1 MMRRFRR
8 RPSGLWLSAA
18 ALAVLVVVRLAYDF
32 FAARD
37 LAPRERPLRDGPC
50 EFIRIVDAENIVVRQ
65 SSSVQNGD
73 AAREV
78 SIRLLGVVRPRHGI
92 SPRDRQFVES
102 AQSFSREFLTVGR
115 PRLQLDK
122 RQLDD
127 DQQFVAYVFVGDRM
141 LNEELARAGFVRIA
155 TRPGDSQAMT
165 RRLRAA
171 EDEAR
176 RRGRGLWANESS
188 ETPPPEMPTRDDC

>member
-18 ALAVLVVVRLAYDF
+18 TLAVLVMVRLAYDF
-32 FAARD
+32 LAARD
-37 LAPRERPLRDGPC
+37 LDPRERPLRDGPC
-50 EFIRIVDAENIVVRQ
+50 EFVRVVDAETIVVRHPA
-65 SSSVQNGD
+65 SAENGG
-73 AAREV
+73 AAHEV
-78 SIRLLGVVRPRHGI
+78 SIRLLGVVRPSHDNSSRA
-92 SPRDRQFVES
+92 RQLAES
-102 AQSFSREFLTVGR
+102 AQSFAREFLTAGT

-127 DQQFVAYVFVGDRM
+127 DQQFVAYVFVGVRM

-176 RRGRGLWANESS
+176 RRGRGLWANEPS
-188 ETPPPEMPTRDDC
+188 ETPPPEMPSRADC